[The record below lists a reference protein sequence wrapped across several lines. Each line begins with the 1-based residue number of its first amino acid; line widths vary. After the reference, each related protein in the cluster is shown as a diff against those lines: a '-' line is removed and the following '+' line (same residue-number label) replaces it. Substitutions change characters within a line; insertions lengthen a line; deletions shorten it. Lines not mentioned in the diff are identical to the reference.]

1 MKEKDALL
9 KKINEILAKSQK
21 ERTEYITAEDKKH
34 QLALDKIHQEHKA
47 EHDLLKAQMEKD
59 QKLAKEMQAKFD
71 QELKKEKD
79 LAKERERERDQRD
92 RERDQ

>member
-1 MKEKDALL
+1 MYDESIAHIKQFTKGNKPFFCKDIKEVMKEKDALL

-47 EHDLLKAQMEKD
+47 EHDLLKA
-59 QKLAKEMQAKFD
+59 
-71 QELKKEKD
+71 
-79 LAKERERERDQRD
+79 
-92 RERDQ
+92 